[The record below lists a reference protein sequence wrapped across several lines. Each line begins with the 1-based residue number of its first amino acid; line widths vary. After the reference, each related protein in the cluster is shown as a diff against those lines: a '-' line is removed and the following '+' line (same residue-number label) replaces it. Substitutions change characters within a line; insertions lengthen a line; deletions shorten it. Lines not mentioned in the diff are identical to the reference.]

1 MLIRPLH
8 SAGQPNLSQPQGA
21 LGNRGAWA
29 SPSGRG
35 QWQCGSNRPN
45 CKYTHQA
52 SRALSVGTEP
62 AVKGFKPTLSAD
74 AVPASLAVCNG
85 VSLKAAVQPPVA
97 EGELVVLEPDDV
109 VPESGILCDE
119 ALRNLDE
126 YRRVEAYSAT
136 ASSSAHNSS
145 VFAYSPAQ
153 RNQIR
158 ESWDALMRWS
168 KVFRTRKLAGSPLEA
183 AKKIV
188 VFGGGSFGTAMG
200 CALARQ
206 KSDLEVVLLVRDP
219 YLCKDIN
226 TLHENTRYLKG
237 FQMPPNVRATTLA
250 GEAIAGAQYAVHA
263 VPVQSSRAF
272 LQGIKEYLSPSV
284 PIICVSKGLEVGSG
298 QMMSELIPSALER
311 KQPAVFLSGP
321 SFAREVMQNRP
332 TGVVAACKDGKLAK
346 TVQGLFASPTMRVN
360 MTTDVVGVEICGA
373 LKNVLAIAA
382 GIVQGMDL
390 GNNALA
396 ALVAQ
401 GCSEIRWLSEKMG
414 AKPTTMSGLSGLG
427 DIMLTCYGDLSR
439 NRSVGIRLGRGE
451 KLEDIVASSSQ
462 VAEGVATAAVVV
474 GLARKYRVSL
484 PVLTAVAQVLDNNLT
499 AHEAVFHIMN
509 LPQIEEA

>member
-1 MLIRPLH
+1 MLCRPLPP
-8 SAGQPNLSQPQGA
+8 AVQPLPSQPQA
-21 LGNRGAWA
+21 LFNRAALPSA
-29 SPSGRG
+29 SSRG
-35 QWQCGSNRPN
+35 YRQCGTARSHNTFTLQCIPSRPN
-45 CKYTHQA
+45 GVVAARSGPAVQA
-52 SRALSVGTEP
+52 LQPDSGAEAQVVKLKLADSENVTSSSRLSVEDGEI
-62 AVKGFKPTLSAD
+62 L
-74 AVPASLAVCNG
+74 
-85 VSLKAAVQPPVA
+85 QPD
-97 EGELVVLEPDDV
+97 PDDV
-109 VPESGILCDE
+109 VPEAGFLSDE

-126 YRRVEAYSAT
+126 YRRVEATSAVVS
-136 ASSSAHNSS
+136 SSSAHTTNG
-145 VFAYSPAQ
+145 FAYSPAQ

-158 ESWDALMRWS
+158 ESWVALMRWS
-168 KVFRTRKLAGSPLEA
+168 KVFRTKRLAGSPLEA
-183 AKKIV
+183 AKKVV

-206 KSDLEVVLLVRDP
+206 KADLEVVLLVRDP

-237 FQMPPNVRATTLA
+237 FKMPANVRATTLA
-250 GEAIAGAQYAVHA
+250 AEAISGAQYALHA

-272 LQGIKEYLSPSV
+272 LQGIKEHLPAHV
-284 PIICVSKGLEVGSG
+284 PIICVSKGLEVGSS
-298 QMMSELIPSALER
+298 QMMSELIPSALGR

-332 TGVVAACKDGKLAK
+332 TGVVAASKDAKLAR
-346 TVQGLFASPTMRVN
+346 TAQALFASPTMRVN
-360 MTTDVVGVEICGA
+360 TTADVVGVEICGA

-382 GIVQGMDL
+382 GIVEGMDL
-390 GNNALA
+390 GHNALA

-401 GCSEIRWLSEKMG
+401 GVSEIRWLSAKMG

-451 KLEDIVASSSQ
+451 RLEDILASSSQ
-462 VAEGVATAAVVV
+462 VAEGVATAGVVV

-484 PVLTAVAQVLDNNLT
+484 PVLTAVAQVLD
-499 AHEAVFHIMN
+499 
-509 LPQIEEA
+509 

>member
-1 MLIRPLH
+1 MLLRPLP
-8 SAGQPNLSQPQGA
+8 SAAQPFPSLPQGA
-21 LGNRGAWA
+21 LGNRGTWP

-35 QWQCGSNRPN
+35 QRQYGLARSNCVVADKGSRVLV
-45 CKYTHQA
+45 A
-52 SRALSVGTEP
+52 STEP
-62 AVKGFKPTLSAD
+62 VVQAPLAD
-74 AVPASLAVCNG
+74 
-85 VSLKAAVQPPVA
+85 
-97 EGELVVLEPDDV
+97 GELVLSDPDDV

-136 ASSSAHNSS
+136 VSSSSIHNSNG
-145 VFAYSPAQ
+145 FAYSPAQ

-206 KSDLEVVLLVRDP
+206 KSDLDVVLLVRDP

-237 FQMPPNVRATTLA
+237 FQMPHNVRATTLA
-250 GEAIAGAQYAVHA
+250 AEAIAGAQYAVHA

-272 LQGIKEYLSPSV
+272 LQGIKDYLPPSV

-346 TVQGLFASPTMRVN
+346 TVQDLFASPTMRVN

-382 GIVQGMDL
+382 GIVEGMDL
-390 GNNALA
+390 GHNALA

-451 KLEDIVASSSQ
+451 RLEDIIASSSQ
-462 VAEGVATAAVVV
+462 VAEGVATAGVVV

-499 AHEAVFHIMN
+499 AREAVFHIMN